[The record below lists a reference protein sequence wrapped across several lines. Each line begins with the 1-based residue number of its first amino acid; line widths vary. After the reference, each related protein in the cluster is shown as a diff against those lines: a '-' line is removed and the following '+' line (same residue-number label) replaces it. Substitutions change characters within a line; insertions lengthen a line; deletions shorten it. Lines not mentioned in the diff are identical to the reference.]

1 MRKGGAFRGENW
13 KRGLRISRCLFEPLL
28 FYVLIH
34 DGVLLCME
42 RWKMIE
48 IPADIAAAAVSSLVF
63 GTWYGTLKRN
73 SAWVSLETGSRST
86 KVWSDNKKFLSEKLR
101 VSWERWGT
109 GKRFGAYL
117 LLVPAAAIT
126 SVVLNQLLRMS
137 GISYVGYNEVK
148 GQVYQ
153 LALIWQI
160 AGSGILIPLAEE
172 LVFRGLGFRNLR
184 RELDWLPAAV
194 FTSVLFA
201 LYHGNWIQ
209 GIYAFLMGLLLA
221 LVYEAYGNLTAPWLF
236 HASANLTAILLTSI
250 SAFGG
255 IV

>member
-1 MRKGGAFRGENW
+1 MGENW
-13 KRGLRISRCLFEPLL
+13 KRGLRISCCLFGPLL
-28 FYVLIH
+28 FYALLH
-34 DGVLLCME
+34 DSVLLYWE
-42 RWKMIE
+42 RWNITE
-48 IPADIAAAAVSSLVF
+48 IPASVAAAAVSSLVLAV
-63 GTWYGTLKRN
+63 WYWRITKN
-73 SAWVSLETGSRST
+73 SAIFSSKMCSRKQGEVRTDRKTSLLER
-86 KVWSDNKKFLSEKLR
+86 LR
-101 VSWERWGT
+101 VRVSCLRA

-117 LLVPAAAIT
+117 LLIPAATVSSI
-126 SVVLNQLLRMS
+126 VLNQLLRMS
-137 GISYVGYNEVK
+137 GISYAGYDKVK

-153 LALIWQI
+153 LRLFWQL
-160 AGSGILIPLAEE
+160 AGSGILIPMAEE
-172 LVFRGLGFRNLR
+172 LVFRGLSFQNLR

-236 HASANLTAILLTSI
+236 HASANLTVILLTSI

-255 IV
+255 IA